1 MSSDVYIYLSQQ
13 PDPVHNDDHVCRR
26 LGDLGVMSYFGF
38 DLMTFMCALKTHR
51 FDRIDAHW
59 LRQAKVL
66 VRAFHEEIAK
76 DQQMS
81 ETDFPRTYGYMGPL
95 GIEWE
100 DVPTQESIQ
109 RIYDEYQGY
118 FWNISWD

>member
-1 MSSDVYIYLSQQ
+1 M
-13 PDPVHNDDHVCRR
+13 C
-26 LGDLGVMSYFGF
+26 YFGF
-38 DLMTFMCALKTHR
+38 DLLTFMCSYHQH
-51 FDRIDAHW
+51 DYDIIDQLW
-59 LRQAKVL
+59 LRQMKVL

-76 DQQMS
+76 DQAMS

-95 GIEWE
+95 GIEWD

-109 RIYDEYQGY
+109 QIYDGYQGY